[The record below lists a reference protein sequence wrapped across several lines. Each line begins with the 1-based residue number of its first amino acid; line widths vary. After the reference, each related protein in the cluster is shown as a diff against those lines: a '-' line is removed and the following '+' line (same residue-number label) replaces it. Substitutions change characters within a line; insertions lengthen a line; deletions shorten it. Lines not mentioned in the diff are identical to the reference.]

1 MAYAAKTNVS
11 PDRSRAEIEKT
22 LQRYGATSFAYGWSG
37 SMAVVQFEAFDRRVR
52 INLPM
57 PDMDDRSIAYT
68 PQGRARSQ
76 GALETAYDQA
86 LRSRWRALLLIIKAK
101 LEAVEAGVTTFEEEF
116 LPHIVLPS
124 GETVGQYVLPGVA
137 QAYKNGQMP
146 ALLPGT
152 D

>member
-1 MAYAAKTNVS
+1 VAYASTTNVS
-11 PDRSRAEIEKT
+11 PERSRAEIEKT

-37 SMAVVQFEAFDRRVR
+37 DMAVVQFEAFDRRVR

-57 PDMDDRSIAYT
+57 PDMNDRSIART
-68 PQGRARSQ
+68 PQGRPRSK
-76 GALETAYDQA
+76 GPREAAYDQA

-124 GETVGQYVLPGVA
+124 GETVGQHVLPGVA
-137 QAYKNGQMP
+137 QAYESGQMP

-152 D
+152 Y